1 MVESSCFTHPG
12 NVRNNNE
19 DSYYV
24 SDERGLWAVC
34 DGMGGHQEGN
44 FASHLVT
51 DIFERMQIGGS
62 FDEKIEAITSQLY
75 NIHLILQKKAQK
87 TGRNAVIGTTVVV
100 LLVEGQKGACMH
112 AGDSRCY
119 LLRDGGMSQV
129 TEDHAKEIDTPR
141 GRRKVLVNAL
151 SAPGQFYLETR
162 KFAVNP
168 GDTYLLC
175 SDGLYDKVN
184 SVVMQKAMA
193 SPDLDEGLDTM
204 ASTVLSKR
212 ADDNLT
218 AVTVRI
224 KE

>member
-1 MVESSCFTHPG
+1 LVASSCYTHPG
-12 NVRNNNE
+12 NVRQNNE
-19 DSYYV
+19 DSYYA
-24 SDERGLWAVC
+24 SDDRGLWVVC

-51 DIFERMQIGGS
+51 DIFERMQLTGS
-62 FDEKIEAITSQLY
+62 FDDKIEAINSQLY

-100 LLVEGQKGACMH
+100 LLIEGRKGACMH

-119 LLRDGGMSQV
+119 LLREERISLV
-129 TEDHAKEIDTPR
+129 TEDHAREIETPK
-141 GRRKVLVNAL
+141 GPRKVLVNAL
-151 SAPGQFYLETR
+151 SAPGQFYLETK
-162 KFAVNP
+162 KFTTNP
-168 GDTYLLC
+168 GDAYLLC

-184 SVVMQKAMA
+184 APVMHKAMA
-193 SPDLDEGLDTM
+193 ALDLDAGLDAM
-204 ASTVLSKR
+204 ASMVLSKR

-218 AVTVRI
+218 AVVVRI